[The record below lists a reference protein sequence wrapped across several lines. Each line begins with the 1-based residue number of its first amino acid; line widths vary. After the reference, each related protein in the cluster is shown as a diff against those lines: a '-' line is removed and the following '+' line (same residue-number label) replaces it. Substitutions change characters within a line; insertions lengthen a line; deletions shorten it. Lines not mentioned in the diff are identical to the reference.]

1 MSWTIINSGGGY
13 MESAEAGFVEKRK
26 HPRKQA
32 RHLALVKIGSNLFG
46 RGYTK
51 DISLGGICLESVS
64 IFRLIKPS
72 RVNDLIG
79 LSISAQFAESQLTV
93 NGKVVRINPSKGEA
107 AIMITET
114 TDNSLWEGMCA

>member
-1 MSWTIINSGGGY
+1 M
-13 MESAEAGFVEKRK
+13 VEVVWNLRK
-26 HPRKQA
+26 LSPKKKGSIKENRQD
-32 RHLALVKIGSNLFG
+32 LALVKIGSNLFG
-46 RGYTK
+46 RGYTR

-93 NGKVVRINPSKGEA
+93 NGKVVRINPSKGET

-114 TDNSLWEGMCA
+114 TDNSLWEGMCV

>member
-1 MSWTIINSGGGY
+1 
-13 MESAEAGFVEKRK
+13 MEHAETGIVERRV
-26 HPRKQA
+26 HPRKQT
-32 RHLALVKIGSNLFG
+32 RHLTLVKIGSNLFG

-51 DISLGGICLESVS
+51 DISLNGICLDSVS

-93 NGKVVRINPSKGEA
+93 NGKVVRIDPAKGQT
-107 AIMITET
+107 AISITDT
-114 TDNSLWEGMCA
+114 TDAALWESMCTA

>member
-1 MSWTIINSGGGY
+1 
-13 MESAEAGFVEKRK
+13 MEFAEAVTEEKRK
-26 HPRKQA
+26 HQRKQA

-46 RGYTK
+46 RGYTR

-93 NGKVVRINPSKGEA
+93 NGKVVRINPSKGET

-114 TDNSLWEGMCA
+114 TDSSLWEGMCA